1 MPDYFVLGG
10 CLRSELTLPELAES
24 RDRAPDWTLTVGK
37 LVPDNAT
44 QVLADSN
51 LSPTCRVRVTLRD
64 GHLRY
69 DHSCAGTF
77 EIAPSGREIVFDAAA
92 SHDLNAARNDLVARL
107 LLYCVDRRNI
117 AWLHGSAVR
126 IENAAVA
133 FLGRSGAGKSTL
145 ALALSQAGCEHVCDD
160 VLPISCG
167 GPGERPTI
175 WSSDDIIRLHD
186 DSKSRLAL
194 GAPFLR
200 RESDGKF
207 LLSHRTLEDTTSSSA
222 RTAAGRIPLSAIYV
236 LDPVAPTDG
245 TTPLIR
251 SLVQPRRALPL
262 LIQHLKL
269 PTVIRSDDPAQA
281 MKQLGVVATAV
292 PVFSLRVTRDWSALS
307 AAVTQITEWHGG
319 TPVEP
324 AVDPAGEAVA

>member
-10 CLRSELTLPELAES
+10 CLRSELTFPELAES
-24 RDRAPDWTLTVGK
+24 RDRAPDWTLTVGT
-37 LVPDNAT
+37 LAPDNAAE
-44 QVLADSN
+44 VLADSN
-51 LSPTCRVRVTLRD
+51 LSPTCRIRVSVRD

-69 DHSCAGTF
+69 YHSCAGTF
-77 EIAPSGREIVFDAAA
+77 EIAPNGREIVFDAAA

-117 AWLHGSAVR
+117 AWLHGSGVR

-145 ALALSQAGCEHVCDD
+145 ALALAHAGCEHVCDD
-160 VLPISCG
+160 VLPISCSDQ
-167 GPGERPTI
+167 PTI

-194 GAPFLR
+194 KAPFLR

-207 LLSHRTLEDTTSSSA
+207 LLSHRALDGARSGSA
-222 RTAAGRIPLSAIYV
+222 LPAAGRIPLSAIYI
-236 LDPVAPTDG
+236 LDPVAPNEG
-245 TTPLIR
+245 TTRLIR
-251 SLVQPRRALPL
+251 SLLQPRTALPL

-269 PTVIRSDDPAQA
+269 PTVVRSDDPARA
-281 MKQLGVVATAV
+281 MKQLGVVAAAV
-292 PVFSLRVTRDWSALS
+292 PVYSLRVPRDWSALS
-307 AAVTQITEWHGG
+307 AAVTQIVKWHCGS
-319 TPVEP
+319 PVEP
-324 AVDPAGEAVA
+324 AVSLPGEAVA